1 MNTSHAK
8 AIKGMSIA
16 NIVLGALGIL
26 GTLII
31 WMGLGAGGAA
41 VANSGYD
48 YFYTDDGYIIQTSD
62 INALLGMVGFF
73 VFWVF
78 ICLALVMVAGIMG
91 VRGANKPEKLKSV
104 MVWNIVGAIASFL
117 GAGIASLVLC
127 IVVAVFANKD
137 KQAFAAAPY
146 AAPTAPAYGAPVQPQ
161 APVAPQQPTAAAV
174 AAVPVAAAVAAEAV
188 AGAAMPA
195 TAAVSDPAPVT
206 PAVAV
211 AEQAVT
217 TEAVP
222 APEVAAVEDAA
233 ATAAAAAAEP
243 AVIIPDN
250 YIEDAQAGV
259 TIIEEAPADAADNTE
274 EAK

>member
-73 VFWVF
+73 MFWVF

-91 VRGANKPEKLKSV
+91 VRGANKPEKLKGV

-117 GAGIASLVLC
+117 GAGIVSLVLC

-146 AAPTAPAYGAPVQPQ
+146 
-161 APVAPQQPTAAAV
+161 
-174 AAVPVAAAVAAEAV
+174 
-188 AGAAMPA
+188 
-195 TAAVSDPAPVT
+195 AVSDPAPVT

>member
-117 GAGIASLVLC
+117 GAGIVSLVLC

-161 APVAPQQPTAAAV
+161 APVAPQQPTA